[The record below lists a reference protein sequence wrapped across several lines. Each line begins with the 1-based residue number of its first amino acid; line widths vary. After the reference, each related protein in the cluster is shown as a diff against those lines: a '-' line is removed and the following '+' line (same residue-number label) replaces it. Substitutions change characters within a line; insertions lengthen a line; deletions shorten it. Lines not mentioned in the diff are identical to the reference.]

1 MTDPLGPI
9 VVTSRDIYDE
19 LVRMRQA
26 VDRLVDRHDVLERES
41 QDHEAR
47 IRSLERGRW
56 PLPSIATL
64 VAIASLI
71 VAAIALSQPS

>member
-1 MTDPLGPI
+1 MSDPLGPI

-26 VDRLVDRHDVLERES
+26 VDRLVDRHDALERDS

-56 PLPSIATL
+56 PLPSIAAIA
-64 VAIASLI
+64 AIASLI
-71 VAAIALSQPS
+71 LAAIALAHPS